1 MKADRAV
8 ITAGNALLVNKYLP
22 SSLAV
27 LILPLML
34 FVSLRHNLAC
44 CSSHDTTSEISA
56 T

>member
-8 ITAGNALLVNKYLP
+8 ITAGNALLANKYLP

-34 FVSLRHNLAC
+34 LCFPAPQSGLLFSRP
-44 CSSHDTTSEISA
+44 
-56 T
+56 